1 MSNLLNSGVLQ
12 VLKKYFHI
20 NGSLRN
26 VQVSASYSVV
36 ASTGS
41 IDEGQTVTYTFTTT
55 GPDGTFYWINNG
67 NSNAADFT
75 DRQMSG
81 SFVTVNKTAT
91 IERTLNLDLLTE
103 PVSENIQMYILSGGY
118 NGTNIAASSI
128 VSIGDIS
135 QTEYSLIASTGS
147 INEGNTV
154 TYTFTTTG
162 PDGTFYWSNSGT
174 TVDSDFSDGVN
185 SGSFTVTAGTGSVSR
200 TVLADN
206 LTEGNE
212 TLVFEV
218 RSGSLSGDLISST
231 IVNVNDTSL
240 TPWSPAELTN
250 LRGWY
255 KADTGITLSGSNVT
269 AWADQ
274 SGNSNNLSAAPF
286 PGGSVNNPPAYNSS
300 GNPLSGPSVEFS
312 TDFMRALSFSLGAAS
327 GSLSVVVIGKTAT
340 WNGDTWIAGYFE
352 TGNASA
358 NNVSL
363 TNAPSANNGKWRGV
377 GGTSNSPVSI
387 STTNATTDA
396 VRIIRRNSSSQQIIG
411 NGTAET
417 TTANTKALTNTGGV
431 FVVGARPAAIGTPPL
446 ASTINVYEIIVMR
459 SYITD
464 EEIAS
469 LQTYAENKWGI

>member
-81 SFVTVNKTAT
+81 SFVTVNKTGT

-103 PVSENIQMYILSGGY
+103 PVSENIQLYILSGGY
-118 NGTNIAASSI
+118 NGTNIVASSI

-240 TPWSPAELTN
+240 TPWSPASLTN

-269 AWADQ
+269 VWADQ

-286 PGGSVNNPPAYNSS
+286 PGGSVNNPPVYNSS

-312 TDFMRALSFSLGAAS
+312 TDFMRATSFSLGAAS

-352 TGNASA
+352 TASASA
-358 NNVSL
+358 NNISL
-363 TNAPSANNGKWRGV
+363 TNAPSANNLKWRGV

-411 NGTAET
+411 NGSVEA

-464 EEIAS
+464 EEVAS